1 MLRVGI
7 IGAGGYT
14 GAELVRLVYAH
25 PELELELVAAREK
38 AGKRLGEVL
47 PSVLGVKG
55 LSSLVLETFDPE
67 QAPALKTR
75 IDVAV
80 LALPH
85 GASARAGKA
94 LFDAGIQVVDLSADF
109 RLKDAEVYRRTYA
122 EHPAPEL
129 LATAVYG
136 QPELHRSE
144 LRDAKLIASPGCHV
158 TTALLPL
165 APLLRS
171 NLIETSG
178 IVIDSK
184 TGVSGGG
191 RSPAP
196 AYHFPESAE
205 GTRAYAVGGKHR
217 HIPEIEQELS
227 RVAGT
232 EVRVSFTPSLIPMTR
247 GILSSSYARTKPGVD
262 EEACRCAATELYAD
276 CPLISVLP
284 AGVWPDTLW
293 VRGSAR
299 AMVNYAFDARLG
311 IVTAFGVTDN
321 LTRGASAQAI
331 QAFNLSRGFPET
343 LGLPELALFP

>member
-1 MLRVGI
+1 MLKVGI

-14 GAELVRLVYAH
+14 GAELVRLTYAH

-47 PSVLGVKG
+47 PSVLGVKA
-55 LSSLVLETFDPE
+55 LEDRLLETFDPE
-67 QAPALKTR
+67 QAVALKSR
-75 IDVAV
+75 IDVAF

-109 RLKDAEVYRRTYA
+109 RLKDAEAYRRTYA

-129 LATAVYG
+129 LRTAVYG
-136 QPELHRSE
+136 QPELHRDE
-144 LRDAKLIASPGCHV
+144 LRDAKLIAAPGCHV

-165 APLLRS
+165 APLLKAK
-171 NLIETSG
+171 LIDPNG

-196 AYHFPESAE
+196 AYHFPEASE
-205 GTRAYAVGGKHR
+205 GTRPYAVGGKHR

-227 RVAGT
+227 RAAGT
-232 EVRVSFTPSLIPMTR
+232 EVRVSFTPSLVPMTR
-247 GILSSSYARTKPGVD
+247 GILSSSYARALPGVD
-262 EEACRCAATELYAD
+262 EDACRRAANELYGES
-276 CPLISVLP
+276 PLVSVLP
-284 AGVWPDTLW
+284 PGVWPDTLW

-299 AMVNYAFDARLG
+299 AMVNYAFDARTST
-311 IVTAFGVTDN
+311 VTAFGVTDN

-331 QAFNLSRGFPET
+331 QAFNLSRGWKET